1 MRSRRA
7 VIKRSA
13 YQAVVE
19 MLEKRSLL
27 SSTVS
32 VVGPT
37 ADLPGRISIVGGE
50 GNDRLTLSMRTV
62 GTEAQLVLNDYPKD
76 LVIARQPAGATAF
89 KNYKITLAGGNG
101 TDTLTNKTG
110 LAVTLDGGGGDDVL
124 VGGTAGDTM
133 LWNGL
138 GRETFVGT
146 GGTLRIAY
154 PTVGKL
160 SYDAANVAIADKTI
174 ANSVTQTVTEPK
186 SKVTSVQ
193 AGTAALTGI
202 AKVVVTGTGGND
214 VLSATN
220 FSGVA
225 ELYGA
230 AGNDTL
236 RGGKGNDLLVGGPG
250 KDAFAGGAADDAVVA
265 DYADFAGLASSQI
278 TGGPGVDTLWMDGQ
292 DPAAAPSGSG
302 ATFVNSD
309 FEVVN
314 GGNGDDV
321 IDSAGATV
329 GVTLNGN
336 VGNDTLTGGL
346 AKDALN
352 GNAGDDVVR
361 ANYADFAAATQI
373 TGGAGN
379 DVLWMDGQPPATQPA
394 SPGSASYTNTDF
406 ETVNGGNGNDT
417 IDSSSATFDVVLNG
431 YGGNDSLTGGKGNDS
446 IEGGAGNDALIGG
459 PGADLLS
466 DTGGGTTTSDKTAED
481 QLVIVSTGP
490 LTDAQLG
497 ATGDLV
503 AILQGGVLNLVGPST
518 GGIKLVG
525 DWVSQVDSNGNEVF
539 KATSPV
545 VKLRTYFGDVPIPN
559 VAALPISVVTKPD
572 KFVKSGVFSS
582 FTLGGSSGIQLGL
595 NNPAAPLGQLAGKF
609 GITGT
614 VPDLSFGVALG
625 SSLTGLGFPLAAGL
639 PYFYIN
645 ASIGG
650 SVSFGGATASFS
662 AFDSAIAFD
671 PTDPSFFVNVANP
684 FPPGVGVLDKLKIG
698 GSLHG
703 YIPYTPTSMPKI
715 FTNVAGLKTGDVLSY
730 GNLYVTGRIN
740 VADILRTPPVP
751 VLLTGEMTLGVD
763 SSRYLPDSLP
773 SVSGATLNSLLGA
786 AGGFVGGIGQVFG
799 NTTASDLSIG
809 VNGKVELGVKK
820 FGFEFTMP
828 LGKASFALKT
838 LGGVST
844 VGLHGE
850 FTTSPFKGTVL
861 ESVISPPIDLAVVVD
876 GGFTSAG
883 AYTLTFGYTETDVV
897 SIGTFKKSLS
907 FTLDNTGFAASMSVG
922 VEISDTLAGITYGL
936 YGTASGSLQLKLV
949 DSALSVSGSGSISGG
964 IFWIVADVRN
974 SLEIASVS
982 LSFSNNGF
990 TFDPPILDPI
1000 TVTW

>member
-13 YQAVVE
+13 YKAIVE

-27 SSTVS
+27 SATVS
-32 VVGPT
+32 VIAPT
-37 ADLPGRISIVGGE
+37 SALPGQISIVGGE
-50 GNDRLTLSMRTV
+50 GNDRLTLSTRTV
-62 GTEAQLVLNDYPKD
+62 GTEAQLVLNDFPKD

-89 KNYKITLAGGNG
+89 KNYTISLAGGHG

-138 GRETFVGT
+138 GREAFVGT
-146 GGTLRIAY
+146 GSVVQIAY

-160 SYDAANVAIADKTI
+160 SYDAANVAIADRTI
-174 ANSVTQTVTEPK
+174 TSSVMQTVTEPK
-186 SKVTSVQ
+186 TKSASVQ
-193 AGTAALTGI
+193 AGTAELTGI
-202 AKVVVTGTGGND
+202 GKVVVTGTGGND
-214 VLSATN
+214 ILSAAN

-230 AGNDTL
+230 AGNDAL
-236 RGGKGNDLLVGGPG
+236 RGGKGNDRLVGGPG
-250 KDAFAGGAADDAVVA
+250 KDTFAGGAADDTVVA
-265 DYADFAGLASSQI
+265 DYVDFADQASSQI
-278 TGGPGVDTLWMDGQ
+278 TGGLGTDTLWMDGQ
-292 DPAAAPSGSG
+292 VPAAGPSGSG
-302 ATFVNSD
+302 ATFVNAD

-314 GGNGDDV
+314 GGNGNDV
-321 IDSAGATV
+321 INSGAASFA
-329 GVTLNGN
+329 VTLNGN
-336 VGNDTLTGGL
+336 GGNDTLTGGL
-346 AKDALN
+346 AKDTLN

-361 ANYADFAAATQI
+361 ANYADFAGTAQI

-379 DVLWMDGQPPATQPA
+379 DVLWTDGQPPAALPS

-417 IDSSSATFDVVLNG
+417 INSSSVTFDLILNG
-431 YGGNDSLTGGKGNDS
+431 NGGNDSLTGGTGNDS

-503 AILQGGVLNLVGPST
+503 ALLQGGVLNLVGPST

-525 DWVSQVDSNGNEVF
+525 DWVSQIDAGGNEVF

-559 VAALPISVVTKPD
+559 VAAFPISVVTTPD

-582 FTLGGSSGIQLGL
+582 FTLGNSKIQLDL

-609 GITGT
+609 GITGA
-614 VPDLSFGVALG
+614 VPDLSFGIKLG
-625 SSLTGLGFPLAAGL
+625 SDLTGLGFPLAAGL
-639 PYFYIN
+639 PYFYAN
-645 ASIGG
+645 ASLGG

-662 AFDSAIAFD
+662 AFDSALAFD

-715 FTNVAGLKTGDVLSY
+715 FTDVAGLKTGDVLSY

-763 SSRYLPDSLP
+763 SSRNLPESLP
-773 SVSGATLNSLLGA
+773 SVSGTNLKSLLGA
-786 AGGFVGGIGQVFG
+786 AEGFVGGIGQVFN
-799 NTTASDLSIG
+799 NTSATDLSIG

-838 LGGVST
+838 FNGVST

-861 ESVISPPIDLAVVVD
+861 ESIISPPIDLAVVVD

-883 AYTLTFGYTETDVV
+883 DFTLTFGYSKTDSV
-897 SIGTFKKSLS
+897 SIGTFNKSLS
-907 FTLDNTGFAASMSVG
+907 FTLDDTGFAASMSVG
-922 VEISDTLAGITYGL
+922 VVVSETTLGVTYGL
-936 YGTASGSLQLKLV
+936 FGTATGHLQLKLV
-949 DSALSVSGSGSISGG
+949 DSALSVTGSGTIAGG
-964 IFWIVADVRN
+964 IFWPGD
-974 SLEIASVS
+974 SLTIASLT

-990 TFDPPILDPI
+990 SFDPPLLDPI
-1000 TVTW
+1000 TVSW